1 MEGRWE
7 RDRGRRMR
15 WRGRWERD
23 RGGGEMGEGWGGG
36 EMEGEMGKG

>member
-23 RGGGEMGEGWGGG
+23 RRRMRWRGDGRGIEGEG
-36 EMEGEMGKG
+36 